1 MMRSLLVLFLLTT
14 LSALA
19 APQSAQPTG
28 VVTAAPDGGVV
39 IAAPPC
45 AELAAGATYVPGIDA
60 AGRAVAPADLPDP
73 SKIKIDTPAIEIDA
87 HLAGRFGS
95 PAAGARLGRAILGYV
110 TVRDGRAYF
119 NGEPLAPD
127 ASGAMIA
134 ACRAQK

>member
-1 MMRSLLVLFLLTT
+1 MRWFLGPFLFAT
-14 LSALA
+14 LPALA

-28 VVTAAPDGGVV
+28 AVTAAPDGGVV

-45 AELAAGATYVPGIDA
+45 AELVAGAAYVPGLDA
-60 AGRAVAPADLPDP
+60 AGNPVAPADLPDAGKP
-73 SKIKIDTPAIEIDA
+73 KIDTPAIEINA
-87 HLAGRFGS
+87 RLAGRFGS
-95 PAAGARLGRAILGYV
+95 PATGARLGRAILGFV

-127 ASGAMIA
+127 ASDAMIA